1 MSANKIETET
11 EFDKKVINFC
21 EEIGD
26 VLSSSIK
33 PENFDEQLFKKVKSA
48 KNYKYNKKK
57 HKKNSTE
64 EKNKIIKENP
74 EYIKYLEFFEISRAK
89 PRSKLAFGPNIL
101 QQNALATRGKGGK
114 SPFSNRNHRWHPL
127 VAAKNQVR
135 EFELI
140 EKITTGEETFYKKK
154 EKKSFKSK
162 TLIFHIK
169 QNGKVEEF
177 KSSETFKIIGKFVV
191 TKEKWEP
198 IIEELKEWDKTQ
210 WEYAKCLIPASEACS
225 WYNAVESFCILG
237 IIKGVKNFG
246 ANLDYLIEK
255 ISEKLQ
261 NQDIDNSI
269 ELPTNNFTKK
279 LNDPN
284 LFKCII
290 CKKDVNESLKE
301 FRSSERADSWKPEWT
316 KNKTKEGE
324 DDSLQ
329 ITHLKPLVE
338 QEERHNALNCSY
350 GHRWCNVAM
359 TDHNLEESLKL
370 FKHVVK
376 VHDES

>member
-1 MSANKIETET
+1 MSLEKTISET
-11 EFDKKVINFC
+11 EFDLKVLKFC

-26 VLSSSIK
+26 ILSSSIK
-33 PENFDEQLFKKVKSA
+33 PKDFDEKFFKKIKKARSWKY
-48 KNYKYNKKK
+48 KNQKVDR
-57 HKKNSTE
+57 TE
-64 EKNKIIKENP
+64 EYKNLIKDNND
-74 EYIKYLEFFEISRAK
+74 YVKYSEFVEISRAK
-89 PRSKLAFGPNIL
+89 NRRGLAFGPNIL
-101 QQNALATRGKGGK
+101 QQNALATRGQGGK

-127 VAAKNQVR
+127 VAAENKVR
-135 EFELI
+135 DFKTI
-140 EKITTGEETFYKKK
+140 EKITTSEENFYKKK
-154 EKKSFKSK
+154 KLVKSK
-162 TLIFHIK
+162 TLVFHIK

-177 KSSETFKIIGKFVV
+177 KSSETFRINGKFVV

-198 IIEELKEWDKTQ
+198 IEDELKEWDKSE

-237 IIKGVKNFG
+237 IIKGVKNYE
-246 ANLDYLIEK
+246 ANFEYLVNK

-261 NQDIDNSI
+261 NQNIDKSI
-269 ELPTNNFTKK
+269 KLPTSNFIKK
-279 LNDPN
+279 LKDPN

-290 CKKDVNESLKE
+290 CKKDVNESLKQ
-301 FRSSERADSWKPEWT
+301 FRKGERPNSWKPSWT
-316 KNKTKEGE
+316 KNKTKEGD

-338 QEERHNALNCSY
+338 DEERHNAFNCSY

-370 FKHVVK
+370 FQHVVK